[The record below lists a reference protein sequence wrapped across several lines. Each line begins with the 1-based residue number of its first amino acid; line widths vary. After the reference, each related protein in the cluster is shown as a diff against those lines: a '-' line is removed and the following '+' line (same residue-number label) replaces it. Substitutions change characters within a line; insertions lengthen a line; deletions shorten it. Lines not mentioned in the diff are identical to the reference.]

1 MTKKDEVLKQNQKS
15 INDLNIKCNNIQN
28 VANKKFDQLLKEKND
43 IKTQAKRN
51 EEKMLNYFMEK
62 YMERIEKME
71 KDLNEKIE
79 VFKDDMMSYI

>member
-1 MTKKDEVLKQNQKS
+1 
-15 INDLNIKCNNIQN
+15 
-28 VANKKFDQLLKEKND
+28 
-43 IKTQAKRN
+43 
-51 EEKMLNYFMEK
+51 MEK